1 MLAINLPE
9 DIEKRLTSLSLS
21 TGKSVQYYARQ
32 VILEYLD
39 EVEDRYL
46 ALNGIH
52 EKQLFEDDFSRK
64 D

>member
-1 MLAINLPE
+1 MLTIDLPE

-21 TGKSVQYYARQ
+21 TGRSVQYCARE
-32 VILEYLD
+32 VILDYLE

-52 EKQLFEDDFSRK
+52 EQDLSSHYKQR
-64 D
+64 

>member
-21 TGKSVQYYARQ
+21 TGRSVLYYARQ

-46 ALNGIH
+46 ALNSIY
-52 EKQLFEDDFSRK
+52 EKQLFEDDMPTR

>member
-21 TGKSVQYYARQ
+21 TGRSVQYYARQ
-32 VILEYLD
+32 VILDYLD

-46 ALNGIH
+46 ALDGIH
-52 EKQLFEDDFSRK
+52 ERNLLDDYAG
-64 D
+64 DD

>member
-9 DIEKRLTSLSLS
+9 DIEKRLTALSLS
-21 TGKSVQYYARQ
+21 TGRTAQYYARQ
-32 VILEYLD
+32 VILDYLE

-52 EKQLFEDDFSRK
+52 ERNLSDEYAAEE
-64 D
+64 

>member
-32 VILEYLD
+32 VILDYLD

-46 ALNGIH
+46 ALNSIH
-52 EKQLFEDDFSRK
+52 EKHFIEDDFSTK

>member
-21 TGKSVQYYARQ
+21 TGRSVQYYARQ
-32 VILEYLD
+32 VILDYLD

-46 ALNGIH
+46 ALNRIQDGSSTDSNWL
-52 EKQLFEDDFSRK
+52 EE
-64 D
+64 

>member
-9 DIEKRLTSLSLS
+9 DVEKRLASLSLS
-21 TGKSVQYYARQ
+21 TGRTVQYFARQ
-32 VILEYLD
+32 VILDYLD

-52 EKQLFEDDFSRK
+52 EENLVDDYTAED
-64 D
+64 